1 MLLLLFSMDLAGLSF
16 DDGLGNEAVIRKKIG
31 SSVTHSVF
39 DRASFFLVAS
49 FGRCK
54 FRLSEDSVSKLLQ
67 AAIGGNAQH
76 FFLFLS
82 SMTEP
87 SDLLFLLRK

>member
-1 MLLLLFSMDLAGLSF
+1 MDLAGLSF